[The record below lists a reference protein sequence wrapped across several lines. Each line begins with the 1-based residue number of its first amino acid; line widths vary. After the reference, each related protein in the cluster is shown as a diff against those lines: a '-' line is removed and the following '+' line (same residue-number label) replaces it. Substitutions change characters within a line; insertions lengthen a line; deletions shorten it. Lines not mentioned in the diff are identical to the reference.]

1 VIERVDQLVLEYVSR
16 AADAAHGVL
25 PPRQRIDFVGR
36 LRKRIDAERMG
47 MDNPAAVEKVLA
59 QFGDPVMLV
68 RREVHRLNSET
79 ALGGLAGTLEEAE
92 RPTGVIVPAPTS
104 GLHDSSEPLSG
115 RSVPGD
121 HAAPDSVT
129 PDSAMAGSA
138 FSEPI
143 PPGDDDLE
151 SPGSGR
157 SDMTIFGTS
166 TSDRSGDAGF
176 EWADSREPGAPR
188 RSHPYGDVP
197 GGSVPPPRDSGT
209 GAPESSAAQ
218 EAASTDAHEAAHRAA
233 SADAPGNVPAGVPE
247 PAARPRSS
255 SIAPGGGEPDDPAA
269 ERVEADDPPT
279 EEIPPARGTGAQ
291 PEAEPGSTPGSERES
306 PSRAETGSGS
316 GPGPELTSGREPPS
330 GSGQG
335 AEPGPGSGTGSG
347 EGGAAGDE
355 RPRAVIPP
363 GVAKARR
370 EAEELLAR
378 RQARKRPS
386 LLRRPSRAPRSREDV
401 VAGESDVRTVLLGHR
416 REVIGMALLGLAGL
430 LVPFPFAPI
439 AIFRIPVLVWAVAVL
454 VVTVCEGWEGADK
467 VRGAAA
473 PILSY
478 TIGGCLVALI
488 RSRHDLSLVVDQFF
502 AISGLMFMLG
512 SAAGVFWLAYR
523 LFNPV
528 TPVGRRNSR

>member
-1 VIERVDQLVLEYVSR
+1 MIERVDQLVLEYVSR

-47 MDNPAAVEKVLA
+47 MDSPAAVEKVLA
-59 QFGDPVMLV
+59 QFGDPVVLV

-79 ALGGLAGTLEEAE
+79 TLGGLAETLEEAE
-92 RPTGVIVPAPTS
+92 RPTGVIVPAPAS

-115 RSVPGD
+115 RSVTGD
-121 HAAPDSVT
+121 HAAPESAT
-129 PDSAMAGSA
+129 ADSAMTGSVAGSA

-143 PPGDDDLE
+143 PPGEDDLE

-157 SDMTIFGTS
+157 SDMTIFGAS
-166 TSDRSGDAGF
+166 TSDRSGEAGF

-209 GAPESSAAQ
+209 GSESPA
-218 EAASTDAHEAAHRAA
+218 AHEAA
-233 SADAPGNVPAGVPE
+233 SADAPGDAPSGVPE
-247 PAARPRSS
+247 PTARPRSS
-255 SIAPGGGEPDDPAA
+255 SVAPGGGEPDDPAA

-291 PEAEPGSTPGSERES
+291 PEAAPVPAPESERES

-316 GPGPELTSGREPPS
+316 GPGPEPGPAS
-330 GSGQG
+330 GSEPTPGRG
-335 AEPGPGSGTGSG
+335 AKPGPGSGPGPG

-378 RQARKRPS
+378 RQARKRPG

-401 VAGESDVRTVLLGHR
+401 VAGESDVRSVLLGHR

-454 VVTVCEGWEGADK
+454 VVTVCEAWEGADK

-488 RSRHDLSLVVDQFF
+488 RSRNDLSLVVDQFF
-502 AISGLMFMLG
+502 EISGLMFMLG

-528 TPVGRRNSR
+528 PPVGRRNRSTTPS

>member
-1 VIERVDQLVLEYVSR
+1 
-16 AADAAHGVL
+16 
-25 PPRQRIDFVGR
+25 
-36 LRKRIDAERMG
+36 
-47 MDNPAAVEKVLA
+47 
-59 QFGDPVMLV
+59 
-68 RREVHRLNSET
+68 
-79 ALGGLAGTLEEAE
+79 
-92 RPTGVIVPAPTS
+92 
-104 GLHDSSEPLSG
+104 
-115 RSVPGD
+115 
-121 HAAPDSVT
+121 
-129 PDSAMAGSA
+129 
-138 FSEPI
+138 
-143 PPGDDDLE
+143 
-151 SPGSGR
+151 
-157 SDMTIFGTS
+157 
-166 TSDRSGDAGF
+166 
-176 EWADSREPGAPR
+176 
-188 RSHPYGDVP
+188 
-197 GGSVPPPRDSGT
+197 
-209 GAPESSAAQ
+209 
-218 EAASTDAHEAAHRAA
+218 
-233 SADAPGNVPAGVPE
+233 
-247 PAARPRSS
+247 
-255 SIAPGGGEPDDPAA
+255 
-269 ERVEADDPPT
+269 
-279 EEIPPARGTGAQ
+279 
-291 PEAEPGSTPGSERES
+291 
-306 PSRAETGSGS
+306 
-316 GPGPELTSGREPPS
+316 
-330 GSGQG
+330 
-335 AEPGPGSGTGSG
+335 
-347 EGGAAGDE
+347 
-355 RPRAVIPP
+355 VIPP